1 MRFKEDDMT
10 NADQPTQLPDGAD
23 DQGEFDTE
31 GHSLS
36 NGEFLNSTMR
46 DRQREDAQI
55 SRDASHRRELKKPDK
70 SLRDRLLGR

>member
-1 MRFKEDDMT
+1 MT
-10 NADQPTQLPDGAD
+10 HADQPTELPEGAATD
-23 DQGEFDTE
+23 AEFDTE

-70 SLRDRLLGR
+70 SLRDRLFNR